1 MDGARL
7 TEPRMRLGLSILGVA
22 QLVIGVWL
30 AIDPDSFVDE
40 VAAFGPADDHFLR
53 DIATF
58 QLAFGV
64 ALLLAVGRPRWRA
77 GVLLVCV
84 VQGVLHTVNHLVDIG
99 GTDPAWQGYF
109 NFFSLLAQTALFAYL
124 FREAVR
130 AEPAR
135 RPMPRATER
144 MPA

>member
-1 MDGARL
+1 VDGARL
-7 TEPRMRLGLSILGVA
+7 TEPRMRLGLTILGVA
-22 QLVIGVWL
+22 QLAIGIWL
-30 AIDPDSFVDE
+30 AIDPNSFVDE

-58 QLAFGV
+58 QIAFGV
-64 ALLLAVGRPRWRA
+64 ALLIAVGRPGWRA

-84 VQGVLHTVNHLVDIG
+84 VQGVLHTFNHLIDIG

-124 FREAVR
+124 FRESVR

-135 RPMPRATER
+135 RHAPRATGR